1 MRTLLHIYR
10 PLGLLLLGL
19 SFHSLSVGQTVIW
32 SDNFNNGCAS
42 NCLATTWNGWTVVD
56 NDGGTTGSQPNNW
69 FVSCAEEGIT
79 PPGCGSSCI
88 GDASLHLGAN
98 AGAGGDMGASFN
110 ETGITNATYRMARS
124 PIISTVGY
132 AGVVTLSFDFIAF
145 GSAACGDDRL
155 QLRLS
160 TDGGATWPA
169 GQQYCLTSVCCG
181 SCNGYSQGQWTTY
194 NLALPAAYSNN
205 PNVRIGFHWLNNG
218 NGSGTDPSAA
228 IDDIRLTTPVVL
240 SVDLLHF
247 SAEKS
252 GNNATEISW
261 KVENEKDFS
270 HYELERSDSG
280 SDFERI
286 YEVNGTCSG
295 DEACTYS
302 YKDAGH
308 VKTVYYRLRMVD
320 NNGSTKY
327 SEIISLDETVS
338 NSTNY
343 TLISSMVVDDILQVK
358 INSKKKTVADY
369 ALYNIAG
376 KLVLSE
382 NDQQVKNGFNQ
393 NNMDMSKLSSGV
405 YILKVRMEDEDKVIS
420 AKVIRN

>member
-1 MRTLLHIYR
+1 MKTLLHVHR
-10 PLGLLLLGL
+10 SPALLLLFIAFQ
-19 SFHSLSVGQTVIW
+19 SFVNGQTIIW

-42 NCLATTWNGWTVVD
+42 NCLVTTWNGWTVVD
-56 NDGGTTGSQPNNW
+56 NDGGTTGGAPNNW

-79 PPGCGSSCI
+79 PNGCGSSCI
-88 GDASLHLGAN
+88 GDASMHVGAN
-98 AGAGGDMGASFN
+98 PGAGGDMGASFN
-110 ETGITNATYRMARS
+110 ETGATNATYRMACS

-132 AGVVTLSFDFIAF
+132 PGVVTLSFDFIAF
-145 GSAACGDDRL
+145 GSAGCSDDRL

-169 GQQYCLTSVCCG
+169 GFQYCLTSVCCG

-194 NLALPAAYSNN
+194 NLALPAAFSNN
-205 PNVRIGFHWLNNG
+205 PNVRVGYHWRNNG

-228 IDDIRLTTPVVL
+228 IDDIRLTTPVAL

-252 GNNATEISW
+252 GNATEISW
-261 KVENEKDFS
+261 KVENEKEFS

-280 SDFERI
+280 SDFEEI
-286 YEVNGTCSG
+286 YAVNGNCTGG
-295 DEACTYS
+295 DACTYT
-302 YKDAGH
+302 YKDGGH
-308 VKTVYYRLRMVD
+308 TKTVYYRLRMID
-320 NNGSTKY
+320 NNGSAKY
-327 SEIISLDETVS
+327 SEIISLDQTVS

-343 TLISSMVVDDILQVK
+343 TLISSMVVDDMLQVK
-358 INSKKKTVADY
+358 INSKKKTTADY

-376 KLVLSE
+376 KLVASE
-382 NDQQVKNGFNQ
+382 NDQQIKNGFNQ
-393 NNMDMSKLSSGV
+393 NNMDMSKLSNGV